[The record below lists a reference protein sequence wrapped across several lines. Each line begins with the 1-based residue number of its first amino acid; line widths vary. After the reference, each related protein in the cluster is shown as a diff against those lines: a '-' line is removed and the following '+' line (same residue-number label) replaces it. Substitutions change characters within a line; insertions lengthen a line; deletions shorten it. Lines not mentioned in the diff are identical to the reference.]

1 MRLKFKWIF
10 TLLVALSMQFSFA
23 QEKTVSG
30 VVSDATGPIPGANVI
45 VKGTKTGVQTDF
57 DGKYSVRA
65 KVGDVLVFSFIG
77 MNNSSVTVGAASNV
91 NVKLTAASQALEEVV
106 VVGYRTVST
115 QSFTGSAKQVK
126 SENIE
131 KKSVSNISQALAGEV
146 AGVRVINTSGQPGSA
161 ATIRIRGI
169 GSVNGNRAPLYVV
182 DGIPFNGTL
191 SAINPSDI
199 ESTTVLKDAEA
210 TAIYGSRGA
219 NGVILVSTK
228 KGKSNTSFI
237 EVDSKI
243 GLNYSLLPRY
253 KTIKS
258 PDEYIGYAWESLLNQ
273 GKYYEGLSGTAATDY
288 ANSSL
293 FNPNN
298 AGIDPTYNMWNV
310 ANGADLIDPA
320 TGKVKAGVTR
330 RYTPEKWEDF
340 GFQKAV
346 RQEINL
352 TLGGGEG
359 KTKYFSSLGYLNDK
373 GYIVNSN
380 FERISTRLNVTH
392 EVKPWLSGSANFG
405 YTNSTTNSNGQSS
418 DSGSVFWFV
427 DNIPSIY
434 PLFQRDASGAIIND
448 PIYGGGLYDYGLTRG
463 FGGLTNSISD
473 AVRSV
478 NVTKRNE
485 LNLNTSLDF
494 KIASFLTFETRFG
507 AQYFNSAYTNKENPF
522 YGPSASQ
529 GGSIFKRNTELLNYN
544 FQKLLR
550 FKKSFGD
557 HRIDGLLAHE
567 NTNYENR
574 VLTASKYNLLDPEGT
589 ELGNAV
595 VSNPSDS
602 FADRFSLESVFGQ
615 VSYNFKDTYYFS
627 GTVRRDGS
635 SRFLNN
641 KWGTFGAVGAG
652 WVVSNESFMSDVSWL
667 KFLKL
672 KASYGVIGDQGGAS
686 LYSGYDIYNTSNL
699 NDEFSIA
706 FATKGNPNLTW
717 EKSNMFQTGV
727 EFRLGKFLDV
737 TVEYYNK
744 KTDNLFFNRRVGPS
758 VGYASIFVNDG
769 ALVNNGVEFDL
780 TAHVLKG
787 NDYFLDLS
795 FNGELINNKLTRM
808 PIDPAT
814 GEQKVID
821 IDGIYG
827 RSVGNSIYDFYMREF
842 AGVDPADGRSQWNA
856 YYFDANANGA
866 KDSNEDFITSMEEY
880 VRANP
885 NNVSGIVETTTKTY
899 SQAATKY
906 VGKTAVPK
914 IRGAFNV
921 NTGFKG
927 FDLSMQFLYG
937 IGGYSY
943 DGAYAGLMGSGQAGS
958 NNWHVDIQDRWQK
971 PGDVTNVP
979 RLSNGKDPNVNSS
992 STRFLTKSDYIS
1004 LNNVRIGYTLPKQ
1017 FVTKIGLSSLNFFV
1031 SGDNLW
1037 LSSKRTGFN
1046 PSTSEAGSSDTYR
1059 YSPLSTISYGVRV
1072 KF

>member
-10 TLLVALSMQFSFA
+10 TLLIALSMQFSFA
-23 QEKTVSG
+23 QEKTITG
-30 VVSDATGPIPGANVI
+30 VVSDASGPIPGVNIV
-45 VKGTKTGVQTDF
+45 VKGTKRSVQSDF
-57 DGKYSVRA
+57 DGKYALKAST
-65 KVGDVLVFSFIG
+65 GEVLVFSFIG
-77 MNNSSVTVGAASNV
+77 MNNTSVTIGASNNV
-91 NVKLTAASQALEEVV
+91 NVKMTSASQALEEVV

-126 SENIE
+126 AENIE

-146 AGVRVINTSGQPGSA
+146 AGVRVINTSGQPGASA
-161 ATIRIRGI
+161 TVRIRGI
-169 GSVNGNRAPLYVV
+169 GSVNGNRSPLYVV

-191 SAINPSDI
+191 NSINPSDI

-237 EVDSKI
+237 EVDSRI
-243 GLNYSLLPRY
+243 GMNYSLLPRY
-253 KTIKS
+253 NSIKS
-258 PDEYIGYAWESLLNQ
+258 PDEYIGYSWESLLNQ
-273 GKYYEGLSGTAATDY
+273 GKYYEGLSGANAINY
-288 ANSSL
+288 ANANL
-293 FNPNN
+293 FNPNE

-310 ANGADLIDPA
+310 SSGADLIDPA

-346 RQEINL
+346 RQEVNL

-494 KIASFLTFETRFG
+494 KIASYLTFETRFG
-507 AQYFNSAYTNKENPF
+507 AQYYNNAFTNQENPF

-529 GGSIFKRNTELLNYN
+529 GGSIFKRNTELMNYN

-567 NTNYENR
+567 NTKYESR
-574 VLTASKYNLLDPEGT
+574 ELSASKYNLLDPNGT

-602 FADRFSLESVFGQ
+602 FADRFSLESIFGQ
-615 VSYNFKDTYYFS
+615 VSYNFKDTYFFS

-652 WVVSNESFMSDVSWL
+652 WVVSNEEFLSNVSWL

-686 LYSGYDIYNTSNL
+686 MYSGYDIYNTSNL

-727 EFRLGKFLDV
+727 EFKLGKILDV

-769 ALVNNGVEFDL
+769 ALVNTGVEFDV

-787 NDYFLDLS
+787 NDYFVDLS

-814 GEQKVID
+814 GEQKIID

-827 RSVGNSIYDFYMREF
+827 RAVGHSIYDFYMREF

-856 YYFDANANGA
+856 YFFDANANGV
-866 KDSNEDFITSMEEY
+866 KDSNEGFITSMEEY
-880 VRANP
+880 VKTNP
-885 NNVSGIVETTTKTY
+885 NNVNGIVGTTTKTY

-906 VGKTAVPK
+906 IGKTAVPK
-914 IRGAFNV
+914 IRGAFNLS
-921 NTGFKG
+921 TGFKG
-927 FDLSMQFLYG
+927 FDLSMQFLYSF
-937 IGGYSY
+937 GGYSY

-958 NNWHVDIQDRWQK
+958 NNWHVDIQDRWQN
-971 PGDVTNVP
+971 PGDITNVP
-979 RLSNGKDPNVNSS
+979 RLSNGNDPNVTSS

-1004 LNNVRIGYTLPKQ
+1004 LNNVRLGYTLPKQ
-1017 FVTKIGLSSLNFFV
+1017 FVTKIGLSSLNFYV

-1037 LSSKRTGFN
+1037 LNSKRDGFN